1 MDAISTTSVEL
12 EESAVETATRESLDI
27 PAFLDAD
34 QAEAETGI
42 EIVQSEENFWRQGS
56 YVSSSILT

>member
-12 EESAVETATRESLDI
+12 EESAVETATRESLGI
-27 PAFLDAD
+27 PSFLDAD

-42 EIVQSEENFWRQGS
+42 EIVQSEENF
-56 YVSSSILT
+56 

>member
-27 PAFLDAD
+27 PSFLDAD

-42 EIVQSEENFWRQGS
+42 EIVQSEENF
-56 YVSSSILT
+56 